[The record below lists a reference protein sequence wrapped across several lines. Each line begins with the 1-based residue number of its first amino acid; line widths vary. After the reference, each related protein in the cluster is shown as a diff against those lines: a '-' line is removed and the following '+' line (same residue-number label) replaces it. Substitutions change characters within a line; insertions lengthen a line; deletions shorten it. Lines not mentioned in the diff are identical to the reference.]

1 MNRGREDRDELAG
14 AVAGSDRGMGPLGP
28 GQRWTAARKREVV
41 LRLLRG
47 ESLDAL
53 SRELGV
59 EVYRLEKWRE
69 KSLVAIDVGL
79 KKRDG
84 DPLKA
89 ELESALRRIGK
100 LTVEKELLEEKIE
113 RLESGRPLA
122 YRRSRR

>member
-14 AVAGSDRGMGPLGP
+14 AVTGSDSAMGRLGP

-47 ESLDAL
+47 ESLDGL

-59 EVYRLEKWRE
+59 EVYRLEGWRE
-69 KSLVAIDVGL
+69 KALVAIDVGL

-84 DPLKA
+84 DPLKV

>member
-1 MNRGREDRDELAG
+1 MKRELGSGESVEGRESCGQG
-14 AVAGSDRGMGPLGP
+14 AVGPHAP

-47 ESLDAL
+47 ESLDGL
-53 SRELGV
+53 SRELGAP
-59 EVYRLEKWRE
+59 VYRLDKWRE
-69 KSLVAIDVGL
+69 KALAGLDAGL

-84 DPLKA
+84 DPLKV

>member
-1 MNRGREDRDELAG
+1 MNRGREDRNESAG
-14 AVAGSDRGMGPLGP
+14 SVAGSDRAVGPPAP

-47 ESLDAL
+47 ESLDGL

-59 EVYRLEKWRE
+59 EVYRLDEWRE
-69 KSLVAIDVGL
+69 KALAGLDAGL

-100 LTVEKELLEEKIE
+100 LTVERELLEEKIE